1 MRNKSNLIYLAIG
14 LVIGFIAAY
23 ILISAI
29 ATNSDDLIQVEE
41 TAGKHESE
49 EKHNEDVVSLTEK
62 ELKEFGIKINEV
74 ESGKIQ
80 LHSDLTG
87 EIMPDPTKVAHL
99 IPRFAGIVREVRKNI
114 GDNVEKGEVIAVI
127 ESNESLVQYEVKSS
141 IAGTVIEIHM
151 TPGEVIGDEGHEVT
165 VADLSSVWASLTV
178 YQKDLTKIRVGQ
190 TASIST
196 IDEDKVINSKIF
208 YVSPIVDEKTRTASA
223 RVRLNNSSGFWKP
236 GMFITGK
243 VFSTSKKVPM
253 VVNKNALQLFRGETV
268 VFVQD
273 KKGFRPQPVSIGME
287 NNKLVEILSGLHQ
300 GQKYAAEGAF
310 TIKSEFLKESFGSDH
325 H

>member
-1 MRNKSNLIYLAIG
+1 MRNKNNLIYLAIG

-23 ILISAI
+23 ILISAT

-141 IAGTVIEIHM
+141 IAGTV
-151 TPGEVIGDEGHEVT
+151 
-165 VADLSSVWASLTV
+165 
-178 YQKDLTKIRVGQ
+178 
-190 TASIST
+190 
-196 IDEDKVINSKIF
+196 
-208 YVSPIVDEKTRTASA
+208 
-223 RVRLNNSSGFWKP
+223 
-236 GMFITGK
+236 
-243 VFSTSKKVPM
+243 
-253 VVNKNALQLFRGETV
+253 
-268 VFVQD
+268 
-273 KKGFRPQPVSIGME
+273 
-287 NNKLVEILSGLHQ
+287 
-300 GQKYAAEGAF
+300 
-310 TIKSEFLKESFGSDH
+310 
-325 H
+325 